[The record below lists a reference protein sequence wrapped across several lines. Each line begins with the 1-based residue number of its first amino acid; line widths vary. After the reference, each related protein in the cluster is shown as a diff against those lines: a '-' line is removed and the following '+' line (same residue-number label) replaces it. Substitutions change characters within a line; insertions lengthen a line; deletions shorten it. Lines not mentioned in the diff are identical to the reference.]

1 MNHKIHIPWA
11 MHAADQQTWLNAQAV
26 HNLFTTLSAILAFAF
41 ARSSIVTGGARF
53 KKKVMRAKENFG
65 ASRSAEKNR
74 AESSCELSALR
85 VTQFF
90 YAS

>member
-41 ARSSIVTGGARF
+41 ARSSIVTGGVRF
-53 KKKVMRAKENFG
+53 KKKVMRAKENFWCVAQRRKKQG
-65 ASRSAEKNR
+65 RK
-74 AESSCELSALR
+74 L
-85 VTQFF
+85 V
-90 YAS
+90 